1 MKRIRGN
8 RLYTSLYGYACVYV
22 RKIGEYVSIDVK
34 GKMCTQYS
42 LGSFDSVAGH
52 SVVS

>member
-1 MKRIRGN
+1 MAM
-8 RLYTSLYGYACVYV
+8 LVCMYV
-22 RKIGEYVSIDVK
+22 KIGEYVSIDVK